1 MPVLLKHFYMTEV
14 VYAWELMYDFE
25 MPVLGVLC
33 SLLGG
38 DRNVWFG
45 SSLDSLLPV
54 IEGS

>member
-1 MPVLLKHFYMTEV
+1 
-14 VYAWELMYDFE
+14 MYDFE

-38 DRNVWFG
+38 DGNMWFG